1 LAIVLLDAT
10 MVYFVTGDIALGLST
25 AALMIPAA
33 TLGRW
38 IFIT

>member
-1 LAIVLLDAT
+1 LSIVLLDAT
-10 MVYFVTGDIALGLST
+10 MVYWRTGNPALAGVT
-25 AALMIPAA
+25 AALVVPAA